1 MEYTYVTV
9 PPGGKITMGSD
20 GKLKVPDN
28 PIIPYIEGDGTGV
41 DIWKASVR
49 VFDAAVDKAYG
60 GSKKISWMEVYAGE
74 KSFNRFRAAMGD
86 EAWLPA
92 ETVQAFRDFIVGIK
106 GPLTTPVGGGIRSLN
121 VALRQILDLY
131 TCLRPI
137 RYFQGVP
144 TPVKNPEDVDMVIFR
159 ENCEDIYA
167 GIEWMTGT
175 AECERIIHFL
185 IKEMGVSKIR
195 FPGSS
200 SIGIKPISR
209 DGSERLIRA
218 AIQYALDHKRKS
230 VTIVHKGNIMK
241 FTDGAFKDW
250 GYAMATSE
258 FRSRVVTERESWI
271 INNQDRSPA
280 LTVEENARMID
291 PGYNMMSARQ
301 QTDICHEVEAALAL
315 LPTHGNGQL
324 KKLLMIKD
332 TIADI
337 TLQQVLTRAKE
348 FDVVA
353 AMNLEGDLLSDAL
366 AAQVGGIGIAPGAN
380 INYVT
385 GHAIFEATHGTAP
398 KYANLDKVNPGSV
411 ILSGVMMLEY
421 MGWQE
426 AADLIV
432 KTLERTIGQK
442 RVTYDF
448 ERMMQGAT
456 LLSCSGFAD
465 ALIENM

>member
-1 MEYTYVTV
+1 MAYTYLTV
-9 PPGGKITMGSD
+9 PAGDKITMGTD
-20 GKLKVPDN
+20 GKLNVPDN
-28 PIIPYIEGDGTGV
+28 PIIPFIEGDGTGV

-49 VFDAAVDKAYG
+49 VFDAAVEKVYG
-60 GSKKISWMEVYAGE
+60 SQRKISWMEVYAGE
-74 KSFNRFRAAMGD
+74 KPFNLFRQKMGD
-86 EAWLPA
+86 KAWLPD
-92 ETVQAFRDFIVGIK
+92 ETVEAFREFLVGIK
-106 GPLTTPVGGGIRSLN
+106 GPLTTPIGGGIRSLN
-121 VALRQILDLY
+121 VALRQLLDLY
-131 TCLRPI
+131 VCLRPV

-144 TPVKNPEDVDMVIFR
+144 SPVKKPQDVDMVIFR
-159 ENCEDIYA
+159 ENCEDIYV

-175 AECERIIHFL
+175 AECEKVKRFL
-185 IKEMGVSKIR
+185 IEEMGVDKIR
-195 FPGSS
+195 FPETS
-200 SIGIKPISR
+200 SIGIKPISKQ
-209 DGSERLIRA
+209 GSERLIRA
-218 AIQYALDHKRKS
+218 AIRYALDHKRKS

-241 FTDGAFKDW
+241 FTEGAFKDW
-250 GYAMATSE
+250 GYGVAKGE
-258 FRSRVVTERESWI
+258 FRNQVVTERESWI
-271 INNQDRSPA
+271 IDNQDRNPGLS
-280 LTVEENARMID
+280 VEDNAKAID
-291 PGYNMMSARQ
+291 PGYDMMSPGQKA
-301 QTDICHEVEAALAL
+301 DIRTEIETALKLVA
-315 LPTHGNGQL
+315 THGNGQW
-324 KKLLMIKD
+324 KKLLMVKD

-411 ILSGVMMLEY
+411 ILSGVMMFEHL
-421 MGWQE
+421 GWQD
-426 AADLIV
+426 AADIIV
-432 KTLERTIGQK
+432 KSIDKTIGQK

-448 ERMMQGAT
+448 ERMMQGAI